1 MIAEDR
7 ELLQIM
13 SQVGTLF
20 GRISLGVL
28 EDNLERDEQIAFGQ
42 RLVDLA
48 VLVRD
53 RALRTGGLVV
63 EGSIDASQQ

>member
-13 SQVGTLF
+13 SQVGKLF

-28 EDNLERDEQIAFGQ
+28 EDSLDRDEQIAFGH